1 VKKEERSNVRIVCV
15 RAPCDVLSREQRAQP
30 TFTGFPSHCV
40 KKKGADWRKENKE
53 DLTAESNSSNKK
65 ERESCEHYSTHT
77 AFLST
82 RWAAQPV

>member
-40 KKKGADWRKENKE
+40 KKKRSRLKEGKQRRSDSRE
-53 DLTAESNSSNKK
+53 QQQQQ
-65 ERESCEHYSTHT
+65 ERERE
-77 AFLST
+77 L
-82 RWAAQPV
+82 